1 LKITDVP
8 ETNHLRKGQKY
19 VLREYVR
26 IVLWRSVKYW
36 PDGDTETLVVN
47 VALTQLDIRDKQNRT
62 KFNDYTCAHLQDL
75 IIMKQNNAIAALKK
89 AVTHDRKKESK
100 YKDQKNREDQKTV
113 RTYKWNT
120 NVDLIK

>member
-1 LKITDVP
+1 M
-8 ETNHLRKGQKY
+8 
-19 VLREYVR
+19 R

-75 IIMKQNNAIAALKK
+75 IIMKRNNAIAALKK
-89 AVTHDRKKESK
+89 AVTHDCSKESK
-100 YKDQKNREDQKTV
+100 YKEQKTV
-113 RTYKWNT
+113 RTK
-120 NVDLIK
+120 KP